1 MPSYGNGTIFRRP
14 TLRRHFFSITAIIV
28 LSLFVAACT
37 ISNSTGAGQVKKIR
51 IGLGASLP
59 PFESFDANKKEF
71 VGFDIEVFRA
81 IAATSNLD
89 FEFISVENNLPA
101 LIASCQ
107 LEGGISALTPT
118 NLLEQ
123 QMNFSEAYY
132 TARYG
137 IVVKSG
143 NITISGR
150 DQLPGMKI
158 GTQAGTVSED
168 EIDKIPEVQRKS
180 YETLNLAFQDLIAG
194 YLDAVIADQPHA
206 LSYVAV
212 KRNNLKQVGEA
223 FGSIDFRIAVCKS
236 QTDLLKKINAGLA
249 AIKADGTLEGLTK
262 KWINQ

>member
-1 MPSYGNGTIFRRP
+1 MGMTLFFRRSA
-14 TLRRHFFSITAIIV
+14 LRRYFFSIAVIIF
-28 LSLFVAACT
+28 LSLLVTACAAPG
-37 ISNSTGAGQVKKIR
+37 STGTGQAKKIR
-51 IGLGASLP
+51 IGLGANLP
-59 PFESFDANKKEF
+59 PFESFDSNKKEF
-71 VGFDIEVFRA
+71 VGFDVEVFRA
-81 IAATSNLD
+81 IAAKSDLD
-89 FEFISVENNLPA
+89 FEFISVENNLPT

-137 IVVKSG
+137 IVVKNG

-150 DQLPGMKI
+150 EQLPGMKI

-194 YLDAVIADQPHA
+194 YLDAVITDQPHA

-212 KRNNLKQVGEA
+212 KRNNLKLVGEA
-223 FGSIDFRIAVCKS
+223 FGAIDFRIAVCKS
-236 QTDLLKKINAGLA
+236 QSDLLKKINTGLA
-249 AIKADGTLEGLTK
+249 AIKADGTLDRLTK
-262 KWINQ
+262 EWINE